1 MHWKD
6 NFGAVL
12 TKTKCHA
19 KCVCDENKEL
29 VREIVSVQ
37 QTAFYEAY
45 WFTNK
50 FSNVMGLLD
59 FFLSSLFYAFST
71 VRLQLWYNEKR
82 QRKAMKNDE
91 IHYLCVLWLVFYI
104 ICYPVL
110 CSVLHNLE
118 WNSLHW
124 LWKYSFPSC
133 WFFKLYTRFIF

>member
-59 FFLSSLFYAFST
+59 FFYHHCSMLLVLSGYSYDT
-71 VRLQLWYNEKR
+71 MKR
-82 QRKAMKNDE
+82 DKGKRWRMMKS
-91 IHYLCVLWLVFYI
+91 ITCV
-104 ICYPVL
+104 CYD
-110 CSVLHNLE
+110 
-118 WNSLHW
+118 
-124 LWKYSFPSC
+124 
-133 WFFKLYTRFIF
+133 